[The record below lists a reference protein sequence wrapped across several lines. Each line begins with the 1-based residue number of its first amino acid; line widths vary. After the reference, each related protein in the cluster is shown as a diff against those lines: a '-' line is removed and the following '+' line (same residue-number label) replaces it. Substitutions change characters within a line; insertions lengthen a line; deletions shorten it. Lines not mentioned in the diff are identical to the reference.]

1 MSEPDKKSNEPYRQ
15 LEESHGAELNVG
27 AQSTSSCPTSL
38 ENATDGSMELSSVVV
53 IPDDTFTVVQAI
65 NALGFGKFQV
75 KLSLFTGLC
84 WMVDSM
90 EITILSILSPSLH
103 CDWGISRYQQA
114 LTTTVVFL
122 GMMLSSTFWNNLSDR
137 YGRKQ
142 ALTLC
147 AVLLA
152 YYAFLSSF
160 APNFLWILLLR
171 GVVGFAIGCVPQ
183 SVTLYA
189 EFLPAKQRARC
200 VILLDCFWALGAC
213 FEVAIALIV
222 MPNFGWRWLL
232 ILSSIPLF
240 IFAVITPWLPESTV
254 FDMTTGKT
262 DRAISTLERVAR
274 ENKKSL
280 PVGRLVMD
288 RFYQGHHGQF
298 KDVLSKEMYRTSAL
312 LWLVWMST
320 AFCYYGVVLMTTELF
335 HTSSEQC
342 STWSTNN
349 NEGTC
354 QLDCRLRRSD
364 YIDLL
369 WTTLAEFPGIFS
381 TVFAIEKI
389 GRRKTMACQL
399 VMFAMVVCF
408 LSRTCLLS
416 RAVLTIA
423 IFLARGLI
431 AGVFQAAYV
440 YTPEVYPTHL
450 RSIGVSACSAMARIG
465 AMITPYIAQVFLQ
478 WSITGAMITY
488 ATTALCAAI
497 ATLVLPQ
504 DPNEDTEWNDILR
517 RKGIIPEKKK
527 EQEVTEDQI
536 VNLLENRNNLEE
548 KTLDELDELEDEED
562 ERVLEE
568 YRRKRI
574 AEMKELVNKCKYGEV
589 QEISAEDYVKEVN
602 NAGEDVWVV
611 LYLYKSG
618 IPLCTLINQY
628 LASLAKKFPAT
639 KFLKSISTTCI
650 PNWPDSNLP
659 TIFIYYDGNMMKQ
672 IIGPLEFHG
681 MKLSEA
687 ELEWMLGQ
695 AEAIPTK
702 IKEDPRPK
710 INDVLFSSLKNEN
723 NLDDDNDW

>member
-1 MSEPDKKSNEPYRQ
+1 MSNPDKKSNEPYHQ
-15 LEESHGAELNVG
+15 LEELHGADLNVS
-27 AQSTSSCPTSL
+27 AQSTSNLHMSF
-38 ENATDGSMELSSVVV
+38 ENGTERSMELSSVVV

-122 GMMLSSTFWNNLSDR
+122 GMMLSSTFWNNLSER

-147 AVLLA
+147 AVLLS

-160 APNFLWILLLR
+160 APNFLWMLLLR

-222 MPNFGWRWLL
+222 MPNFGWKWLL

-240 IFAVITPWLPESTV
+240 IFAVITPWLPESTI
-254 FDMTTGKT
+254 FDMTTGRM
-262 DRAISTLERVAR
+262 DRAISTLERVAK

-280 PVGRLVMD
+280 PLGRLVMD
-288 RFYQGHHGQF
+288 RFYQGHHGCL
-298 KDVLSKEMYRTSAL
+298 KDVLSKEMCKTSTL

-342 STWSTNN
+342 GTWDANK

-399 VMFAMVVCF
+399 VMFAIVICF
-408 LSRTCLLS
+408 LGRTCLLS
-416 RAVLTIA
+416 RASLTIA

-465 AMITPYIAQVFLQ
+465 AMVTPYIAQVFLQ
-478 WSITGAMITY
+478 WSITGAMAIY

-497 ATLVLPQ
+497 ATLALPVETKNQ
-504 DPNEDTEWNDILR
+504 QSNEAS
-517 RKGIIPEKKK
+517 
-527 EQEVTEDQI
+527 Q
-536 VNLLENRNNLEE
+536 ENR
-548 KTLDELDELEDEED
+548 
-562 ERVLEE
+562 
-568 YRRKRI
+568 
-574 AEMKELVNKCKYGEV
+574 
-589 QEISAEDYVKEVN
+589 
-602 NAGEDVWVV
+602 
-611 LYLYKSG
+611 
-618 IPLCTLINQY
+618 
-628 LASLAKKFPAT
+628 
-639 KFLKSISTTCI
+639 
-650 PNWPDSNLP
+650 
-659 TIFIYYDGNMMKQ
+659 
-672 IIGPLEFHG
+672 
-681 MKLSEA
+681 
-687 ELEWMLGQ
+687 
-695 AEAIPTK
+695 
-702 IKEDPRPK
+702 
-710 INDVLFSSLKNEN
+710 
-723 NLDDDNDW
+723 

>member
-1 MSEPDKKSNEPYRQ
+1 M
-15 LEESHGAELNVG
+15 LEMHAHE
-27 AQSTSSCPTSL
+27 QT
-38 ENATDGSMELSSVVV
+38 
-53 IPDDTFTVVQAI
+53 DTFTVVQAI
-65 NALGFGKFQV
+65 NTLGFGKFQV

-122 GMMLSSTFWNNLSDR
+122 GMMLSSTFWNNLSER

-147 AVLLA
+147 AVLLS

-240 IFAVITPWLPESTV
+240 VFAVITPWLPESTL
-254 FDMTTGKT
+254 FDMTTGRT

-280 PVGRLVMD
+280 PLGRLVMD
-288 RFYQGHHGQF
+288 RFYQGHHGRF
-298 KDVLSKEMYRTSAL
+298 RDVLSKEMCKTSAL

-342 STWSTNN
+342 GSWDTTKKENA
-349 NEGTC
+349 C
-354 QLDCRLRRSD
+354 QFDCRLRRGD

-381 TVFAIEKI
+381 TVYAIEKI

-408 LSRTCLLS
+408 LGRTCLLS
-416 RAVLTIA
+416 RAALTIA

-478 WSITGAMITY
+478 WSITGAMAIY

-497 ATLVLPQ
+497 ATLALPVETKNQ
-504 DPNEDTEWNDILR
+504 QSNNAS
-517 RKGIIPEKKK
+517 
-527 EQEVTEDQI
+527 Q
-536 VNLLENRNNLEE
+536 ENR
-548 KTLDELDELEDEED
+548 
-562 ERVLEE
+562 
-568 YRRKRI
+568 
-574 AEMKELVNKCKYGEV
+574 
-589 QEISAEDYVKEVN
+589 
-602 NAGEDVWVV
+602 
-611 LYLYKSG
+611 
-618 IPLCTLINQY
+618 
-628 LASLAKKFPAT
+628 
-639 KFLKSISTTCI
+639 
-650 PNWPDSNLP
+650 
-659 TIFIYYDGNMMKQ
+659 
-672 IIGPLEFHG
+672 
-681 MKLSEA
+681 
-687 ELEWMLGQ
+687 
-695 AEAIPTK
+695 
-702 IKEDPRPK
+702 
-710 INDVLFSSLKNEN
+710 
-723 NLDDDNDW
+723 

>member
-1 MSEPDKKSNEPYRQ
+1 MSNPDKKSNERYRQ
-15 LEESHGAELNVG
+15 LEEIQGAELNVC
-27 AQSTSSCPTSL
+27 AQTTSSCHTSF
-38 ENATDGSMELSSVVV
+38 ENGTERSMELSSVVV

-65 NALGFGKFQV
+65 NMLGFGKFQV

-147 AVLLA
+147 AVLLS

-189 EFLPAKQRARC
+189 EFLPAKQRGRC

-222 MPNFGWRWLL
+222 MPNLGWRWLL

-240 IFAVITPWLPESTV
+240 IFAVISPWLPESTI

-262 DRAISTLERVAR
+262 DRAVSTLERVAR

-280 PVGRLVMD
+280 PIGRLVMD
-288 RFYQGHHGQF
+288 RFYQAHHGQL
-298 KDVLSKEMYRTSAL
+298 KDVLSKEMCKTSAL
-312 LWLVWMST
+312 LWLVWMIT

-342 STWSTNN
+342 GTQDTNKDEN
-349 NEGTC
+349 TC
-354 QLDCRLRRSD
+354 QLDCRLQRGD

-381 TVFAIEKI
+381 TVFAIERI

-399 VMFAMVVCF
+399 VMFAMVICF

-416 RAVLTIA
+416 RAALTIA

-465 AMITPYIAQVFLQ
+465 AMVTPYIAQVFLQ
-478 WSITGAMITY
+478 WSITGAMAIY
-488 ATTALCAAI
+488 AATALCAAI
-497 ATLVLPQ
+497 ATLALPVETKNQ
-504 DPNEDTEWNDILR
+504 QSNETC
-517 RKGIIPEKKK
+517 
-527 EQEVTEDQI
+527 QE
-536 VNLLENRNNLEE
+536 
-548 KTLDELDELEDEED
+548 
-562 ERVLEE
+562 
-568 YRRKRI
+568 
-574 AEMKELVNKCKYGEV
+574 NK
-589 QEISAEDYVKEVN
+589 
-602 NAGEDVWVV
+602 
-611 LYLYKSG
+611 
-618 IPLCTLINQY
+618 
-628 LASLAKKFPAT
+628 
-639 KFLKSISTTCI
+639 
-650 PNWPDSNLP
+650 
-659 TIFIYYDGNMMKQ
+659 
-672 IIGPLEFHG
+672 
-681 MKLSEA
+681 
-687 ELEWMLGQ
+687 
-695 AEAIPTK
+695 
-702 IKEDPRPK
+702 
-710 INDVLFSSLKNEN
+710 
-723 NLDDDNDW
+723 